1 MLKEFREFA
10 LRGNVLDLAVA
21 VILGIAF
28 GTVVSS
34 FVNDILMALIG
45 GLLGQPNFATLSFQ
59 LGDAVILYGAFLN
72 ALVNFVLVAFA
83 LFLVIKAV
91 NRARRA
97 RPAEEAPAV
106 RECPFCLTSIPAKA
120 RRCSACTADVEPQ
133 AA

>member
-45 GLLGQPNFATLSFQ
+45 GLLGQPNFASLSFQ

-72 ALVNFVLVAFA
+72 AVVNFVLVAFSV
-83 LFLVIKAV
+83 FLVVKAV

-97 RPAEEAPAV
+97 RPAEEVPV